1 MIEGDTTLGKWRTKV
16 RIYHWTDAQIRPV
29 DFCKLC
35 KKKEQ
40 EGHVP
45 DAHIPPACLS
55 AEWL

>member
-1 MIEGDTTLGKWRTKV
+1 MIEGDTTLNKWRTKV
-16 RIYHWTDAQIRPV
+16 RIYHWTDAQIRPA

-35 KKKEQ
+35 KKEQ

-55 AEWL
+55 AEWR

>member
-1 MIEGDTTLGKWRTKV
+1 MIEGDTTLNKWRTKV
-16 RIYHWTDAQIRPV
+16 RNYHWTDAQIRPA

-35 KKKEQ
+35 KKEQ

-55 AEWL
+55 AEWR

>member
-1 MIEGDTTLGKWRTKV
+1 MIEGDTTLDKWRTKV
-16 RIYHWTDAQIRPV
+16 RIYHWTDVQIRPA
-29 DFCKLC
+29 DICKLC
-35 KKKEQ
+35 KKGQ